1 MPDVSWYVVNS
12 DNLDQFLERIKAD
25 GGAVAFM
32 AITPKGYE
40 NLSIG
45 IAELRR
51 YILQQ
56 QEIIVYYEKAVVE
69 EPVIPEQP
77 TQ

>member
-1 MPDVSWYVVNS
+1 MEWYVVNET
-12 DNLDQFLERIKAD
+12 NLDEFIERIKAD

-45 IAELRR
+45 IGELRR

-56 QEIIVYYEKAVVE
+56 REIIIYYETAVS
-69 EPVIPEQP
+69 EPPAATE
-77 TQ
+77 